1 MADRNPLGFGRS
13 GNPALA
19 ETSFRGLA
27 GTGEGV
33 MTLEGTVH
41 KTGLSLLIL
50 LVGAAITWN
59 LGQPGLRGLL
69 VLGGAIGG
77 LVLAL
82 VISFK
87 KTAAPYLT
95 PVYAFLEGLLLGGIS
110 AMYQAQYQGI
120 VIIAVGLTLGTMAA
134 LLAAYSARLIRAT
147 ENFKLGVFA
156 ATGGVA
162 LLYLVSMVMGM
173 FGARIPYIHESGLIG
188 IGFSL
193 VVVVIAALNLVLDFD
208 FIERGAAAGAPKYM
222 EWYGAF
228 GLLVTL
234 IWLYLEMLRLLSKI
248 MGKSKR

>member
-1 MADRNPLGFGRS
+1 MAERNPLGFGRS
-13 GNPALA
+13 GNPALTDA
-19 ETSFRGLA
+19 AFRGLA

-41 KTGLSLLIL
+41 KTGLSLLIVL
-50 LVGAAITWN
+50 AGAAITWN
-59 LGQPGLRGLL
+59 MAQPVLLMILGA
-69 VLGGAIGG
+69 LGGF
-77 LVLAL
+77 VLAL

-95 PVYAFLEGLLLGGIS
+95 PAYAFLEGLFLGGVS

-120 VIIAVGLTLGTMAA
+120 VIMAVGLTLGTLTA
-134 LLAAYSARLIRAT
+134 LLAAYSAGLIRAT

-156 ATGGVA
+156 ATGGIA
-162 LLYLVSMVMGM
+162 LLYMVSMVMGM
-173 FGARIPYIHESGLIG
+173 FGKRIPFIHEAGPIG
-188 IGFSL
+188 IGFSV

-208 FIERGAAAGAPKYM
+208 FIERGAASGAPKYM

-234 IWLYLEMLRLLSKI
+234 VWLYLEILRLLSKI
-248 MGKSKR
+248 MGKKR

>member
-1 MADRNPLGFGRS
+1 MADRNPLGFGRT
-13 GNPALA
+13 GNPALTDA
-19 ETSFRGLA
+19 SFRGLA

-41 KTGLSLLIL
+41 KTGLSLLIVL
-50 LVGAAITWN
+50 AGAAITWN
-59 LGQPGLRGLL
+59 MTQPVLLMILGAL
-69 VLGGAIGG
+69 GG

-82 VISFK
+82 VIAFK

-95 PVYAFLEGLLLGGIS
+95 PAYAFLEGLFLGGVS
-110 AMYQAQYQGI
+110 AMYQARFKGI
-120 VIIAVGLTLGTMAA
+120 VIMAVGLTLGTLTA

-156 ATGGVA
+156 ATGGIA

-173 FGARIPYIHESGLIG
+173 FGKRIPFIHEAGPIG
-188 IGFSL
+188 IAFSA
-193 VVVVIAALNLVLDFD
+193 VVVIIAALNLVLDFD
-208 FIERGAAAGAPKYM
+208 FIERGAASGAPKYM

-234 IWLYLEMLRLLSKI
+234 IWLYLEILRLLSKI
-248 MGKSKR
+248 MGKDRR